1 MTVLDDD
8 FAQIVTDSQASSGYL
23 AWARD
28 NHGGK
33 GYSIDNPKTGSE
45 LQKWMV
51 FRDQLLRGTRPVPPT
66 MTTAMGK
73 WLVDGGVLYLD
84 ATVPAPAPPPPPPP
98 PPPVPAPS
106 GKLWGIAPA
115 NGPYNPAPSVQF
127 PEFAK
132 LGVNCPRFGGDDT
145 ASLLARQNGFK
156 QWLAFISGDGS
167 ATPAQV
173 VAYAQKYPEAMVGFG
188 NELNLNGAWTVAAV
202 AAKQIA
208 VYKAVKAAGL
218 PNKVGLSCIASP
230 KSTAEGLTTVD
241 WCKHLRAAG
250 CVYGEAF
257 DFADFHDYDA
267 DPTHIDAA
275 WSHYWT
281 PDANGDSCV
290 SVLGNPPFVL
300 SEFGAQIGKDVPA
313 NTVEGPTQ
321 GDDAQ
326 AAAVTA
332 WVTKLKSLPNCLG
345 GMWFQAYDGTA
356 WNGFGLIDG
365 SGNHRPSYDAFKA
378 AIAA

>member
-1 MTVLDDD
+1 MTVLADD
-8 FAQIVTDSQASSGYL
+8 FAQLVTDSQASSGYL

-51 FRDQLLRGTRPVPPT
+51 FRDQLLRGTRPIPPT

-84 ATVPAPAPPPPPPP
+84 ATAPTPTPPAPTT
-98 PPPVPAPS
+98 S

-156 QWLAFISGDGS
+156 QWLAFVSGDGS

-230 KSTAEGLTTVD
+230 RSAAEGLTTLD
-241 WCKHLRAAG
+241 WCKGLRAAG
-250 CVYGEAF
+250 CVVGQAF
-257 DFADFHDYDA
+257 DFADFHLYDA
-267 DPTHIDAA
+267 DPTHIDAT

-290 SVLGNPPFVL
+290 SVLGGAPFVI
-300 SEFGAQIGKDVPA
+300 SEFGAQIGKDVSTA
-313 NTVEGPTQ
+313 AE
-321 GDDAQ
+321 Q
-326 AAAVTA
+326 ATAATA
-332 WVTKLKSLPNCLG
+332 WVAKLNSLPNCLG